1 MTPLIVGIFLLIL
14 AVILFAVGIAS
25 RFDESKR
32 KAERARML
40 EDQKAEITHEQSTVL
55 IEPANSES
63 DVLAS
68 LLSGFGFTKQ
78 WERLLQQAG
87 MTWTVPQLVMTMAVT
102 GIVGGVIGFKV
113 PILLDPILSVI
124 VLAGAFGALP
134 LLFARNK
141 RKKRMA
147 KFEEQF
153 PEALDF
159 VARALRAG
167 HAFQVSLSMLS
178 QESPE
183 PLRAEFLKVYN
194 EQNLGESLPV
204 VLRHL
209 SERVPLLDVKFFVA
223 AELMQRETG
232 GNLGEIL
239 TKLSS
244 VIRDRF
250 RLKGQVKAASAHG
263 RITATILTVL
273 PIITVMILSLIAPGY
288 LPAMAKDPDGKH
300 LIIASIVAQV
310 IGYGIM
316 RKIINIKV

>member
-1 MTPLIVGIFLLIL
+1 MTFLFFVS
-14 AVILFAVGIAS
+14 VILFAVGLAT
-25 RFDESKR
+25 RVDEGKR
-32 KAERARML
+32 KAELARML
-40 EDQKAEITHEQSTVL
+40 EDRKPELAGEQSSVL
-55 IEPANSES
+55 IEPSGAEN
-63 DVLAS
+63 DPLAR
-68 LLSGFGFTKQ
+68 LLSRFNFTKK
-78 WERLLQQAG
+78 WESLLQQAG
-87 MTWTVPQLVMTMAVT
+87 MTWTVNQLLLTMMATATIGALIGLKLRILIDAAVSA
-102 GIVGGVIGFKV
+102 VGLGMVFA
-113 PILLDPILSVI
+113 L
-124 VLAGAFGALP
+124 LP
-134 LLFARNK
+134 LLLVRRN

-183 PLRAEFLKVYN
+183 PLRSEFLKVYN

-209 SERVPLLDVKFFVA
+209 SERVPLLDVKFFVTA
-223 AELMQRETG
+223 VLMQRETG

-239 TKLSS
+239 TRLSS

-250 RLKGQVKAASAHG
+250 RLKGQVKAVSAHG
-263 RITATILTVL
+263 RITASILTVL
-273 PIITVMILSLIAPGY
+273 PIVTVLILSVIAPGY
-288 LPAMAKDPDGKH
+288 LPAMVKDPDGKH
-300 LIIASIVAQV
+300 LIIASVIAQV

-316 RKIINIKV
+316 KKIINIKV

>member
-1 MTPLIVGIFLLIL
+1 MIFLLIGIFLLIVS
-14 AVILFAVGIAS
+14 VILFAVGLGS
-25 RFDESKR
+25 RVDEGKR
-32 KAERARML
+32 KAQLARML
-40 EDQKAEITHEQSTVL
+40 EDQKPELAGEQSTVL
-55 IEPANSES
+55 IEPAGSE
-63 DVLAS
+63 DDALAR
-68 LLSGFGFTKQ
+68 LLSSFDFSKKWTSMI
-78 WERLLQQAG
+78 QQAG
-87 MTWTVPQLVMTMAVT
+87 LTWTPAQMVLSMGVLALV
-102 GIVGGVIGFKV
+102 G
-113 PILLDPILSVI
+113 ILLGLKFHLLFDPVLSGI
-124 VLAGAFGALP
+124 ALGALFSSLP
-134 LLFARNK
+134 FLFLRHK
-141 RKKRMA
+141 RTKRLA

-183 PLRAEFLKVYN
+183 PLRGEFLKVYN

-223 AELMQRETG
+223 AVLMQRETG

-239 TKLSS
+239 TKLAS

-263 RITATILTVL
+263 RITATVLTVL
-273 PIITVMILSLIAPGY
+273 PIVTVLILSLIAPGY
-288 LPAMAKDPDGKH
+288 LPAMAKDPDGRH
-300 LIIASIVAQV
+300 LMIASAVAQI
-310 IGYGIM
+310 IGYLAM

>member
-1 MTPLIVGIFLLIL
+1 MTLLIIGIFLLL
-14 AVILFAVGIAS
+14 FSVILFAVGLGS
-25 RFDESKR
+25 RVDESKR
-32 KAERARML
+32 KTELARML
-40 EDQKAEITHEQSTVL
+40 DDRKPELAEQPTVL
-55 IEPANSES
+55 IEPAGSEN
-63 DVLAS
+63 DALAR
-68 LLSGFGFTKQ
+68 LLSGFDFSKKWGTMI
-78 WERLLQQAG
+78 QQAG
-87 MTWTVPQLVMTMAVT
+87 LTWTPAQVVVSMTILA
-102 GIVGGVIGFKV
+102 IVGGLLGLKLHL
-113 PILLDPILSVI
+113 LLDATLSVI
-124 VLAGAFGALP
+124 ALAALFAALP
-134 LLFARNK
+134 LLFIRRK

-147 KFEEQF
+147 QFEEQF

-178 QESPE
+178 QESPD
-183 PLRAEFLKVYN
+183 PLRSEFLKVYN

-204 VLRHL
+204 VLKHL
-209 SERVPLLDVKFFVA
+209 GERMPLLDVKFFVA
-223 AELMQRETG
+223 AVLMQRETG

-273 PIITVMILSLIAPGY
+273 PIVTVMILSLIAPGY

-300 LIIASIVAQV
+300 LIIASIIGQV
-310 IGYGIM
+310 IGYMIM

>member
-1 MTPLIVGIFLLIL
+1 MILLIVGIFLLIL
-14 AVILFAVGIAS
+14 SVILFAVGLGS
-25 RFDESKR
+25 RVDEGKR
-32 KAERARML
+32 KAELARML
-40 EDQKAEITHEQSTVL
+40 EDRKPELSGEQSSVL
-55 IEPANSES
+55 IETPGEES
-63 DVLAS
+63 DALAR
-68 LLSGFGFTKQ
+68 LLSSYSFTKTL
-78 WERLLQQAG
+78 EAMLQQAG
-87 MTWTVPQLVMTMAVT
+87 MSMTVPQLVMAMAVGAII
-102 GIVGGVIGFKV
+102 GILIGIRFRILIDPVLSAIAVG
-113 PILLDPILSVI
+113 L
-124 VLAGAFGALP
+124 VLASIP
-134 LLFARNK
+134 VLFVRRK
-141 RKKRMA
+141 RTKRMA

-223 AELMQRETG
+223 AVLMQRETG

-273 PIITVMILSLIAPGY
+273 PIATVMILSLIAPGY

-300 LIIASIVAQV
+300 LIIASIIAQV

>member
-1 MTPLIVGIFLLIL
+1 MTFLLIGIFLMIVS
-14 AVILFAVGIAS
+14 VILFAVGVGS
-25 RFDESKR
+25 RVDEGKR
-32 KAERARML
+32 KAQLVRML
-40 EDQKAEITHEQSTVL
+40 DDQKPELAGEHSTVL
-55 IEPANSES
+55 IEPAGEEN
-63 DVLAS
+63 DALAR
-68 LLSGFGFTKQ
+68 LLSGFDFSKK
-78 WERLLQQAG
+78 WASMIQQAG
-87 MTWTVPQLVMTMAVT
+87 LTWKPSQMVMSMGGLALVGALL
-102 GIVGGVIGFKV
+102 GLRFHL
-113 PILLDPILSVI
+113 LLDPTLSA
-124 VLAGAFGALP
+124 LGLSALFASLP
-134 LLFARNK
+134 LFFLRRK
-141 RKKRMA
+141 RAKRMA

-183 PLRAEFLKVYN
+183 PLRGEFLKVYN

-209 SERVPLLDVKFFVA
+209 SERVPSLDVKFFVA
-223 AELMQRETG
+223 AVLMQRETG

-239 TKLSS
+239 TKLAS

-263 RITATILTVL
+263 KITATVLTILPLVTVL
-273 PIITVMILSLIAPGY
+273 ILSLIAPGY
-288 LPAMAKDPDGKH
+288 LPAMAKDPDGRH
-300 LIIASIVAQV
+300 LMIASAVAQV
-310 IGYGIM
+310 IGYLAM

>member
-1 MTPLIVGIFLLIL
+1 MTFLLIGIFLLIVS
-14 AVILFAVGIAS
+14 VILFAVGLAS
-25 RFDESKR
+25 RVDEGKR
-32 KAERARML
+32 KAELARML
-40 EDQKAEITHEQSTVL
+40 EDRKPELAGEQSTVL
-55 IEPANSES
+55 IEPSGEERDA
-63 DVLAS
+63 LAR
-68 LLSGFGFTKQ
+68 LLSGFGFTKK
-78 WERLLQQAG
+78 WESQIQQAG
-87 MTWTVPQLVMTMAVT
+87 MSWTVPQLVMFMAVAA
-102 GIVGGVIGFKV
+102 IFGGVIGLKIPV
-113 PILLDPILSVI
+113 LIDPILSAVA
-124 VLAGAFGALP
+124 LAGLLASLP
-134 LLFARNK
+134 LFVVRRK

-178 QESPE
+178 QESPD
-183 PLRAEFLKVYN
+183 PLRSEFLKVYN

-209 SERVPLLDVKFFVA
+209 SERVPLLDVRFFVA
-223 AELMQRETG
+223 AVLMQRETG

-239 TKLSS
+239 TRLSS

-250 RLKGQVKAASAHG
+250 RLKGQVKAVSAHG
-263 RITATILTVL
+263 RITASILTVM
-273 PIITVMILSLIAPGY
+273 PIGTVIILSLIAPGY

-316 RKIINIKV
+316 KKIINIKV

>member
-1 MTPLIVGIFLLIL
+1 MTFLIVGIFLLIFS
-14 AVILFAVGIAS
+14 VILFAIGLGS
-25 RFDESKR
+25 RVDEGKR
-32 KAERARML
+32 KGHLARML
-40 EDQKAEITHEQSTVL
+40 EDRRPEAAGEQPTVL
-55 IEPANSES
+55 IEPAGES
-63 DVLAS
+63 GDVLAR
-68 LLSGFGFTKQ
+68 LLSGFNFSKT
-78 WERLLQQAG
+78 WESWIQQAG
-87 MTWTVPQLVMTMAVT
+87 MTWTVPQLVIAMLIT
-102 GIVGGVIGFKV
+102 GLAGALIGFK
-113 PILLDPILSVI
+113 IHLLIDTALSMIAV
-124 VLAGAFGALP
+124 GALFACLP
-134 LLFARNK
+134 LLFVR
-141 RKKRMA
+141 RQCKKRLA

-178 QESPE
+178 QESPD
-183 PLRAEFLKVYN
+183 PLKSEFLKVYN
-194 EQNLGESLPV
+194 EQNLGEALPV

-209 SERVPLLDVKFFVA
+209 AERVPLLDVKFFVA
-223 AELMQRETG
+223 AVLMQRETG

-273 PIITVMILSLIAPGY
+273 PIVTVMILSLIAPGY

>member
-1 MTPLIVGIFLLIL
+1 MTFLIVGIFLLIFS
-14 AVILFAVGIAS
+14 VILFAIGLGS
-25 RFDESKR
+25 RVDESKR
-32 KAERARML
+32 KAQRARML
-40 EDQKAEITHEQSTVL
+40 EDRRPEAAGEQPTVL
-55 IEPANSES
+55 IEPAGES
-63 DVLAS
+63 SDALAR
-68 LLSGFGFTKQ
+68 LLSGFDFSKT
-78 WERLLQQAG
+78 WETWLQQAG
-87 MTWTVPQLVMTMAVT
+87 MTWTVPQLVITMVIT
-102 GIVGGVIGFKV
+102 GLVGALLGFK
-113 PILLDPILSVI
+113 IHLLIDTTLSMM
-124 VLAGAFGALP
+124 VLGALFACLP
-134 LLFARNK
+134 LLFVRRQ
-141 RKKRMA
+141 RKKRLA

-178 QESPE
+178 QESPD
-183 PLRAEFLKVYN
+183 PLKSEFLKVYN
-194 EQNLGESLPV
+194 EQNLGEALPV

-209 SERVPLLDVKFFVA
+209 AERVPLLDVKFFVA
-223 AELMQRETG
+223 AVLMQRETG

-273 PIITVMILSLIAPGY
+273 PVVTVMILSLIAPGY

>member
-1 MTPLIVGIFLLIL
+1 MTLLIVGIFLLL
-14 AVILFAVGIAS
+14 FSVILFAVGLGS
-25 RFDESKR
+25 RVDEGKR
-32 KAERARML
+32 KAELARML
-40 EDQKAEITHEQSTVL
+40 EDRKPELAEQPTVL
-55 IEPANSES
+55 IELAGSEN
-63 DVLAS
+63 DVLARI
-68 LLSGFGFTKQ
+68 LSGFDFSKKWGAMI
-78 WERLLQQAG
+78 QQAG
-87 MTWTVPQLVMTMAVT
+87 LTWTPAQMVISMTILA
-102 GIVGGVIGFKV
+102 IVGALLGLKFHL
-113 PILLDPILSVI
+113 LLDPTLSSI
-124 VLAGAFGALP
+124 ALAALFAALP
-134 LLFARNK
+134 LLFVRHK

-147 KFEEQF
+147 LFEEQF

-204 VLRHL
+204 VLKHL

-223 AELMQRETG
+223 AVLMQRETG

-273 PIITVMILSLIAPGY
+273 PIVTVMILSLIAPGY

-300 LIIASIVAQV
+300 LIIASIVGQV
-310 IGYGIM
+310 IGYMIM

>member
-1 MTPLIVGIFLLIL
+1 MVLLIVGIFLLIL
-14 AVILFAVGIAS
+14 AVILFAVGLGS
-25 RFDESKR
+25 RVDEGKR
-32 KAERARML
+32 KAELARML
-40 EDQKAEITHEQSTVL
+40 EDRKPELAGEQSSVL
-55 IEPANSES
+55 IEPSGEES
-63 DVLAS
+63 DALAR
-68 LLSGFGFTKQ
+68 LLSSFSFTKKL
-78 WERLLQQAG
+78 ESAIQQAG
-87 MTWTVPQLVMTMAVT
+87 MTMTVPQLVMTMAVAAIF
-102 GIVGGVIGFKV
+102 G
-113 PILLDPILSVI
+113 ILLGIRLRILIDPVLSAI
-124 VLAGAFGALP
+124 VLGMALASIP
-134 LLFARNK
+134 LLFVRRK
-141 RKKRMA
+141 RTKRMA

-209 SERVPLLDVKFFVA
+209 AERVPLLDVKFFVA
-223 AELMQRETG
+223 AVLMQRETG

-250 RLKGQVKAASAHG
+250 RLKGAVKAASAHG

-273 PIITVMILSLIAPGY
+273 PIVTVMILSLIAPGY

-300 LIIASIVAQV
+300 LIIASIIAQV

>member
-1 MTPLIVGIFLLIL
+1 MTLLFIGIFLLIL
-14 AVILFAVGIAS
+14 AVILFAVGLGT
-25 RFDESKR
+25 RVDEGKR
-32 KAERARML
+32 KGELARML
-40 EDQKAEITHEQSTVL
+40 EDRKPELAGEQSSVL
-55 IEPANSES
+55 IEPSGEERDA
-63 DVLAS
+63 LAR
-68 LLSGFGFTKQ
+68 LLSGFDFTKNL
-78 WERLLQQAG
+78 EASLQQAG
-87 MTWTVPQLVMTMAVT
+87 MTMTPAQLVMAMAVT
-102 GIVGGVIGFKV
+102 GILGAVFGLKIHLLINPVLSAVGLGA
-113 PILLDPILSVI
+113 LL
-124 VLAGAFGALP
+124 ATLP
-134 LLFARNK
+134 LLVVRHK
-141 RKKRMA
+141 RKQRLA

-167 HAFQVSLSMLS
+167 HAFQVSLAMLS

-209 SERVPLLDVKFFVA
+209 GERVPLLDVKFFVA
-223 AELMQRETG
+223 AVLMQRETG

-239 TKLSS
+239 TKLAS

-263 RITATILTVL
+263 RITASILTVL
-273 PIITVMILSLIAPGY
+273 PIVTVMILSLIAPGY

-300 LIIASIVAQV
+300 LIIASIIAQV

>member
-1 MTPLIVGIFLLIL
+1 MTRPSLPSGSETDALARLLT
-14 AVILFAVGIAS
+14 
-25 RFDESKR
+25 RFD
-32 KAERARML
+32 
-40 EDQKAEITHEQSTVL
+40 
-55 IEPANSES
+55 
-63 DVLAS
+63 
-68 LLSGFGFTKQ
+68 FTKK
-78 WERLLQQAG
+78 WESLLQQAG
-87 MTWTVPQLVMTMAVT
+87 MTWTVAQLVMAMAVS
-102 GIVGGVIGFKV
+102 GIFGALIGFKIHV
-113 PILLDPILSVI
+113 LLDTVVSAIGLGG
-124 VLAGAFGALP
+124 LFAALP
-134 LLFARNK
+134 LLFVRQK
-141 RKKRMA
+141 RTKRMA

-178 QESPE
+178 QESPD
-183 PLRAEFLKVYN
+183 PLKSEFLKVYN

-209 SERVPLLDVKFFVA
+209 SDRVPLLDVKFFVA
-223 AELMQRETG
+223 AVLMQRETG

-273 PIITVMILSLIAPGY
+273 PIVTVMILSLIAPGY

-300 LIIASIVAQV
+300 LIIASIIAQG
-310 IGYGIM
+310 IGYVIM